1 MGEMNMLSGLVE
13 CADCGCK
20 HYLCR
25 CGSWSVEQH
34 VYTCGTYHGHKE
46 DCTPHTVKAVALHQI
61 VLGEIQR
68 VTEDA
73 REHTEQFLQ
82 RAMDKHQS
90 QLKKDLSAKSKEL
103 DRASKRLADLDK
115 LFRKAFEELT
125 LENLS
130 SEQFQMLTQGY
141 EAEKQELSARAATL
155 DNEINIQQDKLLN
168 ADRFLA
174 IVDRYTDIRELT
186 PEIVREFIDK
196 IVVHERS
203 EPWKKKNYTQEV
215 EVYFNFVGKV

>member
-1 MGEMNMLSGLVE
+1 L
-13 CADCGCK
+13 CAK
-20 HYLCR
+20 IR
-25 CGSWSVEQH
+25 AKNAEFF
-34 VYTCGTYHGHKE
+34 YHGHKE
-46 DCTPHTVKAVALHQI
+46 DCTPHTVKAMALHEI
-61 VLGEIQR
+61 ALGEIKR

-103 DRASKRLADLDK
+103 DRANKRLADLDK
-115 LFRKAFEELT
+115 LFRKVFEELT
-125 LENLS
+125 LENPS
-130 SEQFQMLTQGY
+130 GEQFQMLTQGY
-141 EAEKQELSARAATL
+141 AAEKQELSTRAATL
-155 DNEINIQQDKLLN
+155 DNEISTQQDKLLN

-174 IVDRYTDIRELT
+174 IVDKYTDIRELT
-186 PEIVREFIDK
+186 PEIVREFIDR

-203 EPWKKKNYTQEV
+203 EPYKKKNYTQEV